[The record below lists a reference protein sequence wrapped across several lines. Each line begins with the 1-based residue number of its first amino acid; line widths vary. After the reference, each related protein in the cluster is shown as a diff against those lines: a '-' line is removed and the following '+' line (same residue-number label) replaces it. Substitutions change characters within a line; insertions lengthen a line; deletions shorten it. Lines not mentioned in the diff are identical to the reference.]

1 MTQDY
6 WGKGDLE
13 FIKEYLK
20 NDEMPDYWNRYGEDY
35 SQWGVYA
42 NTDYYAFAIAQNAKG
57 EWGPLA
63 TLEFRTPASAPGA
76 APAKPGRPCVR
87 LERWSICTAISSRA
101 RPPMLCRRAE
111 SLVSPS

>member
-1 MTQDY
+1 
-6 WGKGDLE
+6 
-13 FIKEYLK
+13 
-20 NDEMPDYWNRYGEDY
+20 MPDYWNRYGEDY

-76 APAKPGRPCVR
+76 APAKPGRP
-87 LERWSICTAISSRA
+87 
-101 RPPMLCRRAE
+101 
-111 SLVSPS
+111 